1 MDEQKY
7 AIKQLLDLSTN
18 LHNRINSA
26 IEEELLRGKGTQE
39 GIERLKESLEYIID
53 EQMSRIKITEKM

>member
-7 AIKQLLDLSTN
+7 AIKQLLYLNTS
-18 LHNRINSA
+18 LHNRINGV